1 MDKKEFT
8 NEFKE
13 LLSSMSQEEIERTL
27 NALNGCKS
35 AISKKIN
42 QEKGEQSRLLV
53 TVGRNE
59 SELYYTTLDDETG
72 VIKAIGASILT
83 SDDFDKSKDIIPD
96 FYFGAWWLYEKPF
109 YVSNNYKERNYNPNC
124 AYKIRP
130 VIIIDEITGNPKRG
144 ETIYINDVSFTL
156 LSPRLLIKNICFED
170 RCTYMA
176 ENYESSVLKMCV
188 DGWYMKLV
196 KENKNTED
204 QIAG

>member
-8 NEFKE
+8 SEFKE

-35 AISKKIN
+35 AISKKNN
-42 QEKGEQSRLLV
+42 QEKGEQSRLLA

-59 SELYYTTLDDETG
+59 SELYYTTLDDEAG
-72 VIKAIGASILT
+72 VIKAIGASVLT
-83 SDDFDKSKDIIPD
+83 SDDFNKSKDIIPAVQ
-96 FYFGAWWLYEKPF
+96 GAWWLYEKP
-109 YVSNNYKERNYNPNC
+109 YCVSNNYKERSYSPNY

-130 VIIIDEITGNPKRG
+130 VIIIDEIKGNPKRG

-156 LSPRLLIKNICFED
+156 LSPRLLIKNNCFED
-170 RCTYMA
+170 RCTYTA
-176 ENYESSVLKMCV
+176 ANYESSVLKMCV

-196 KENKNTED
+196 KE
-204 QIAG
+204 